1 VTSTQD
7 PRSGAA
13 AWRLAIECQGLEG
26 RRIVKHEMRTT
37 VELGDLIQ
45 AVFDEAARHSTD
57 PREVSRLA
65 TQAVA
70 QLLYRHLLKQ
80 RGPRPPRMPN

>member
-1 VTSTQD
+1 M
-7 PRSGAA
+7 
-13 AWRLAIECQGLEG
+13 
-26 RRIVKHEMRTT
+26 KTT

-57 PREVSRLA
+57 PREIPLLA

-70 QLLYRHLLKQ
+70 QLLWRHLLKQ
-80 RGPRPPRMPN
+80 TSPEPARSPN